1 MVRRALGELV
11 DGEHFFDIMTDD
23 VAYEVRYDLG
33 WSRLIASLQ
42 HWLGSNRRW
51 TKVQWQVSV
60 RRGSKVAEALSAN
73 RQ

>member
-42 HWLGSNRRW
+42 TLVG
-51 TKVQWQVSV
+51 
-60 RRGSKVAEALSAN
+60 L
-73 RQ
+73 